1 MENYD
6 GARSRLRDISLRFV
20 CHRTIVLQ
28 IHVKNTD
35 MLRVSRLGK
44 LENEV
49 SCICIL
55 YSPLSIFPFLFFLH
69 RFLFLLSFLCFS
81 FFPFFLFVCL
91 YFFPL
96 LLFFLSLSFFSF
108 SYSCSFSS
116 ECSFPFFF
124 LFYFSSV
131 SRFSFFFLPLLT
143 SFSSF
148 SFFLFPISFYFFRF
162 SSSFSSFP
170 LPPDIF
176 VLPLFRPPTYI
187 LPSTWRNFSYC
198 KSIWSVSEIKGQVC
212 LHWYQCIFSEWN
224 KIVHKLR
231 NKPPR
236 DVFARW
242 TLSSF
247 WYLQFTLY
255 INIHQIFCHILCKYR
270 VRRN

>member
-81 FFPFFLFVCL
+81 FFPFFFSFACISS
-91 YFFPL
+91 
-96 LLFFLSLSFFSF
+96 LSSFFS
-108 SYSCSFSS
+108 YLCLSS
-116 ECSFPFFF
+116 LSPTLVPFLLNALSPFFF

-212 LHWYQCIFSEWN
+212 PLIHWYQCIFSEWN
-224 KIVHKLR
+224 KIVYKLR

-236 DVFARW
+236 DVFAHER
-242 TLSSF
+242 
-247 WYLQFTLY
+247 
-255 INIHQIFCHILCKYR
+255 CHRFDVC
-270 VRRN
+270 NSPCT

>member
-81 FFPFFLFVCL
+81 FFPFFFSFACISS
-91 YFFPL
+91 
-96 LLFFLSLSFFSF
+96 LSSFFS
-108 SYSCSFSS
+108 YLCLSS
-116 ECSFPFFF
+116 LSPTLVPFF
-124 LFYFSSV
+124 LNALS
-131 SRFSFFFLPLLT
+131 P

-148 SFFLFPISFYFFRF
+148 ISPLSLASLFSFFPCLHHFLPSLFSYFPFLSTSFV
-162 SSSFSSFP
+162 SP
-170 LPPDIF
+170 LPSLLFLSLLISLFYHFPAHPRIF
-176 VLPLFRPPTYI
+176 FQVRG
-187 LPSTWRNFSYC
+187 
-198 KSIWSVSEIKGQVC
+198 EIF
-212 LHWYQCIFSEWN
+212 H
-224 KIVHKLR
+224 IVK
-231 NKPPR
+231 
-236 DVFARW
+236 V
-242 TLSSF
+242 
-247 WYLQFTLY
+247 YE
-255 INIHQIFCHILCKYR
+255 
-270 VRRN
+270 V